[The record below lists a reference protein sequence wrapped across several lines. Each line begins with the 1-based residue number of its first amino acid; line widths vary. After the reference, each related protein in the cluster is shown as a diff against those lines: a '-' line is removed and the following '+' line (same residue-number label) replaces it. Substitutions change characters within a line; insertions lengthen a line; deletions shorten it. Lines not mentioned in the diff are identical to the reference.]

1 MFYVNGM
8 EVWSPSN
15 PSHPHVF
22 VDQQQTNHALI
33 EDIKYIRSDYLKMCY
48 KLIEIIFILK
58 YGEE

>member
-1 MFYVNGM
+1 M

-15 PSHPHVF
+15 PSHTHVF
-22 VDQQQTNHALI
+22 VDQQQINNALI

>member
-1 MFYVNGM
+1 M
-8 EVWSPSN
+8 EWKFGRHFN